1 MSNPESKPARR
12 GVLTLVFVFGA
23 MFLMFFLFSATM
35 LVAMGDGLDFS
46 EANIGVVE
54 VTGPIMESKETVA
67 RMRSLAKDEKILGIV
82 VRVDSPGG
90 AVAPSQEMY
99 QALKHAAK
107 SKPVA
112 VSMGST
118 AASGGY
124 YISLG
129 ATRIFANAG
138 SVTGSIGVITQL
150 FNVSRLVERVDVDIN
165 TLKTGQYKDSGSP
178 FREFEEADE
187 AYFRQLID
195 DIYDQFVSDVAEA
208 RKLDLVEVKKVA
220 DGRVF
225 TGRQAK
231 DLKLVDELGTFQDAV
246 DWVASE
252 AKIEGDPKL
261 SYPVKDT
268 SFLSE
273 LLKDGV
279 RGAVSEA
286 KIQSTPVIEYR
297 YVGPR

>member
-1 MSNPESKPARR
+1 MSESAK
-12 GVLTLVFVFGA
+12 GKGIVSVLLVFGA
-23 MFLMFFLFSATM
+23 MFLMFFLFSATI
-35 LVAMGDGLDFS
+35 LVASGDGMDFS
-46 EANIGVVE
+46 DANIGVVE
-54 VTGPIMESKETVA
+54 ITGPIMESKDVVA
-67 RMRSLAKDEKILGIV
+67 RLQKLAKDETIKGIV

-99 QALKHAAK
+99 QAVKRASEK
-107 SKPVA
+107 KPLA

-124 YISLG
+124 YLALG
-129 ATRIFANAG
+129 ATKIFANSG

-150 FNVSRLVERVDVDIN
+150 FNVSKLVEKVDVEIH
-165 TLKTGQYKDSGSP
+165 TVKTGEYKDSGSP
-178 FREFEEADE
+178 FREFDDTDE

-195 DIYDQFVSDVAEA
+195 DIYDQFITDVAEA
-208 RKLDLVEVKKVA
+208 RKLDKEKVREVA

-231 DLKLVDELGTFQDAV
+231 KLKLVDELGTFDDAV
-246 DWVASE
+246 NWVAKE
-252 AKIEGDPKL
+252 AKIEGEPKL
-261 SYPVKDT
+261 AYPVIET
-268 SFLSE
+268 SFLAE

-279 RGAVSEA
+279 KGAVSEA

-297 YVGPR
+297 YVGPF

>member
-1 MSNPESKPARR
+1 MSESTK
-12 GVLTLVFVFGA
+12 GKGIVSVLLVFGA
-23 MFLMFFLFSATM
+23 MFLMFFLFSATI
-35 LVAMGDGLDFS
+35 LVASGDGMDFS
-46 EANIGVVE
+46 DANIGVVE
-54 VTGPIMESKETVA
+54 INGPIMESKDVVA
-67 RMRSLAKDEKILGIV
+67 RLQKLAKDETIKGIV

-99 QALKHAAK
+99 QAVKRASEK
-107 SKPVA
+107 KPLA

-124 YISLG
+124 YLALG
-129 ATRIFANAG
+129 ATKIFANSG

-150 FNVSRLVERVDVDIN
+150 FNVSKLVEKVDVEIH
-165 TLKTGQYKDSGSP
+165 TVKTGEYKDSGSP
-178 FREFEEADE
+178 FREFDDTDE

-195 DIYDQFVSDVAEA
+195 DIYDQFITDVAEA
-208 RKLDLVEVKKVA
+208 RKLDKEKVREVA

-231 DLKLVDELGTFQDAV
+231 ELKLVDELGTFDDAV
-246 DWVASE
+246 NWVAKE
-252 AKIEGDPKL
+252 AKIEGEPKL
-261 SYPVKDT
+261 AYPVIET
-268 SFLSE
+268 SFLAE

-279 RGAVSEA
+279 KGAVSEA

-297 YVGPR
+297 YVGPF